1 MWIYSVNIIR
11 QYSYQC
17 GITTKYGYDNN
28 IIIIM
33 ICIVLVNP

>member
-1 MWIYSVNIIR
+1 MWIYGVNIIR

-17 GITTKYGYDNN
+17 GIIKYGYDNN